1 MHAALL
7 ILITAPVVAGLLSL
21 GVRSRPTME
30 RLQLAHAVVLWAAMA
45 AVVAGV
51 VTKGAVSFGP
61 LLRADALSAFLD
73 LMLAFVGGTALCY
86 AVGYMGEELARGH
99 LTFPRYRRF
108 FVYFDLFLFAMVLA
122 VNLDNIALMWIAVEG
137 STISAALSV
146 GFDRTKA
153 ALEAGW
159 KYIVLNFV
167 GIALA
172 LFGTVL
178 VYYTSEHALGVT
190 MEALSW
196 TALHHAAGQT
206 TNGLNPVVLKM
217 AFVFVMIGYGT
228 KAGVAPMH
236 TWLPD
241 AHAEAPTPVSA
252 MLSGLMLNLGLY
264 AVLRL
269 KSIVDPA
276 VGPEFAG
283 SIMLG
288 LGLLSMAIAA
298 TFMLIQRDYKRLLGY
313 SSIEHMGI
321 MFIGFGIGGPLG
333 LFGGFFH
340 MLNHAL
346 AKSAAF
352 YAAGMTLLR
361 HGHKMI
367 ERVTGLA
374 RQAPAV
380 GSGLFLAAVALAG
393 LPPFGLFVSEILIA
407 TAAYRYQHGIAYL
420 FLALLAL
427 AFATLVAPLFRMT
440 LGEAPAKCL
449 AVTHGPDCLMTT
461 AIGINLAAMSLIG
474 LLVPV
479 MSLDWLLP
487 ISALLDATAGLP

>member
-1 MHAALL
+1 MNVALV
-7 ILITAPVVAGLLSL
+7 ILIAAPLIAGLLSL
-21 GVRSRPTME
+21 VIRTRPAME
-30 RLQLAHAVVLWAAMA
+30 RLQLAHAVVIWAAMA

-51 VTKGAVSFGP
+51 VAGHTVSFGP
-61 LLRADALSAFLD
+61 LLQADPLSAFLD
-73 LMLAFVGGTALCY
+73 LMLAFVGGTALWY
-86 AVGYMGEELARGH
+86 AAGYMGEELSRGH
-99 LTFPRYRRF
+99 VTFPRYRRF
-108 FVYFDLFLFAMVLA
+108 FVYFDLFLFTMVLA
-122 VNLDNIALMWIAVEG
+122 VNLDNIALMWIAIEG

-178 VYYTSEHALGVT
+178 VYYTSEHVLGVT

-196 TALHHAAGQT
+196 TALHQAAAR
-206 TNGLNPVVLKM
+206 LNPVVMKM
-217 AFVFVMIGYGT
+217 AFVFVMIGYGG

-252 MLSGLMLNLGLY
+252 MLSGLQLNLGLY
-264 AVLRL
+264 AILRL

-276 VGPEFAG
+276 VGPAFAG

-298 TFMLIQRDYKRLLGY
+298 TFMLIQHDYKRLLAY

-321 MFIGFGIGGPLG
+321 MLIGFGVGGPLG

-352 YAAGMTLLR
+352 YAAGMVLLR

-367 ERVTGLA
+367 DRVMGLA

-393 LPPFGLFVSEILIA
+393 LPPFGLFVSEVLIV
-407 TAAYRYQHGIAYL
+407 TAAYRYNHGIAYL
-420 FLALLAL
+420 FLVLLAL
-427 AFATLVAPLFRMT
+427 AFATLVAPLSRMT
-440 LGEAPAKCL
+440 LGAAPEESL
-449 AVTHGPDCLMTT
+449 AVTNGPDRWMTT
-461 AIGINLAAMSLIG
+461 AMGINLAAMSVIG

-479 MSLDWLLP
+479 LSPDWLLP
-487 ISALLDATAGLP
+487 ISALVEATAGLP

>member
-1 MHAALL
+1 MNAALL
-7 ILITAPVVAGLLSL
+7 ILIAAPLAAGLLSL
-21 GVRSRPTME
+21 VVRTRPVME

-45 AVVAGV
+45 AVVGRVAAGDEV
-51 VTKGAVSFGP
+51 AVGS
-61 LLRADALSAFLD
+61 LLHTDRLSAFMD
-73 LMLAFVGGTALCY
+73 FMLAFVAGTALVY
-86 AVGYMGEELARGH
+86 ATGYMGEELSRDH
-99 LTFPRYRRF
+99 LNFPRYRRF
-108 FVYFDLFLFAMVLA
+108 FVYFDLFLFAMMLA

-159 KYIVLNFV
+159 KYIILNFV

-178 VYYTSEHALGVT
+178 VYYTSEHVLGVG

-196 TALHHAAGQT
+196 TALHRAAGQ
-206 TNGLNPVVLKM
+206 LNPVVLKM

-269 KSIVDPA
+269 KGIVDPA
-276 VGPEFAG
+276 VGPAFAG
-283 SIMLG
+283 SIMLS

-298 TFMLIQRDYKRLLGY
+298 TFMLIQRDYKRLLAY

-321 MFIGFGIGGPLG
+321 AFIGFGVGGPIG
-333 LFGGFFH
+333 VFGGFFH

-346 AKSAAF
+346 TKSAAF
-352 YAAGMTLLR
+352 YAAGMVLLR

-367 ERVTGLA
+367 ERVTGLW

-380 GSGLFLAAVALAG
+380 GSGLFLAGVALAG
-393 LPPFGLFVSEILIA
+393 LPPFGLFISEVLIA

-427 AFATLVAPLFRMT
+427 AFATLIAPLSRMT
-440 LGEAPAKCL
+440 LGEAPSESM
-449 AVTHGPDCLMTT
+449 AVTYSSDRLMTS
-461 AIGINLAAMSLIG
+461 ALGINLTAMGVIG
-474 LLVPV
+474 LLLPV
-479 MSLDWLLP
+479 FSPIVSLDWLLP
-487 ISALLDATAGLP
+487 ISALVEAKAGFP